1 MPTPKLSIVVPCY
14 DEEKGLAEFGKRM
27 SRSAGE
33 AVGDEYEIILV
44 DDGSRDR
51 TWAVMSE
58 MARHDHHIVGVQL
71 FRNHGHQL
79 AVTAGIS
86 IARGERVMLIDA
98 DLQDPPELLA
108 EMMHALDSGADV
120 AYGRRTI
127 RGGETR
133 FKLASAA
140 LFYRALER
148 LSTVPIPRDT
158 GDFRLMS
165 RRVVDALTIMPE
177 RHRFIRGMVSWIGGR
192 QVSIPYERDVRF
204 AGDSKYP
211 LTKMFRF
218 AVDAITSF
226 STAPLRFATWLGILT
241 SGLAFLLI
249 LYTVA
254 RWMTGQVI
262 PGWASSVVSS
272 SLFAGIQL
280 FVLGIMGEYLGRLV
294 EEAKGRPLF
303 IINAIDRNG
312 ERYVPPVDFAN
323 LSVAEQNL
331 MFDMLENRAI

>member
-14 DEEKGLAEFGKRM
+14 DEGKAIAEFCRRM
-27 SRSAGE
+27 SAAAVE
-33 AVGDEYEIILV
+33 AVGDAYEIILV
-44 DDGSRDR
+44 DDGSRDH
-51 TWAVMSE
+51 TWMEMSE
-58 MARHDHHIVGVQL
+58 MARHDHHVVGVQL

-79 AVTAGIS
+79 AVTAGMS
-86 IARGERVMLIDA
+86 VARGERVLLIDA

-108 EMMHALDSGADV
+108 EMMRALDSGAEV
-120 AYGRRTI
+120 AYGRRTT
-127 RGGETR
+127 RDGETR

-140 LFYRALER
+140 LFYRTLER
-148 LSTVPIPRDT
+148 LSAIPIPRDT

-165 RRVVDALTIMPE
+165 RRVVDALAIMPE

-192 QVSIPYERDVRF
+192 QVAIPYERNARF

-211 LTKMFRF
+211 LTKMVRF
-218 AVDAITSF
+218 AIDAITSF
-226 STAPLRFATWLGILT
+226 STAPLRFATWLGILS
-241 SGLAFLLI
+241 SGLALLLI
-249 LYTVA
+249 VYTVA

-294 EEAKGRPLF
+294 EEAKRRPLF
-303 IINAIDRNG
+303 IINAIDRDG
-312 ERYVPPVDFAN
+312 ERYAPPVGFAN
-323 LSVAEQNL
+323 LSPAEQAST
-331 MFDMLENRAI
+331 FDMLRNDKP